1 MSLSETRSQ
10 VYTGS
15 ASPPVVAVV
24 SGKDGVGKSSIVV
37 NLALTL
43 AKAGTRVCLWDF
55 DPGPGNPLFLLGLQ
69 PEYRL
74 EHLLIDSRT
83 LPDIMVEAQHGLR
96 LVPCAT
102 SLARHGPF
110 SPVQERHLADQ
121 MAGLEEQF
129 DCILLDVA
137 ASGGTPPAFVAA
149 SDMVLLV
156 LTPEAGSLSDTN
168 ELVQLLEQERRASYY
183 IVVNRV
189 SNQNEAWEVFNRFSS
204 LVQEQSDAPMRLLG
218 FVHRDE
224 SLSAAA
230 MLQRPVALFPESD
243 PSARTFIRLADAL
256 EQSFLRLPP
265 RSPAID
271 PWMRRLRLLP
281 PRPRPKGRSVVPGP
295 VARVDHQAC
304 QKSGVLDVET
314 ELEALRA
321 RGKALLGASHEP
333 QRIRS
338 WIDAL
343 ASDYWDQ
350 CGEPAI
356 DLVRA
361 IKRLREDPS
370 HDRTIQELRALLGT
384 TALPAQEPAREPAL
398 TGPAAPAVPA
408 ATTSASIRAF
418 TPASIEGLPGRGGRT
433 GASSAPRE
441 ARSTAVA
448 RRAHTI
454 DEKRFGPQQGIIDML
469 RRTAPDDEPL
479 SEWLRR
485 FGSTDT

>member
-10 VYTGS
+10 AHTGS
-15 ASPPVVAVV
+15 ASPPVLAVV

-55 DPGPGNPLFLLGLQ
+55 DPGPGNALFLLGLQ

-74 EHLLIDSRT
+74 EHLLTDSRT
-83 LPDIMVEAQHGLR
+83 LPDIMLEAQHGLR

-110 SPVQERHLADQ
+110 SPAQERHLADQ

-137 ASGGTPPAFVAA
+137 ASGGTQPAFVAA

-168 ELVQLLEQERRASYY
+168 ELVQALERERRASYY
-183 IVVNRV
+183 VVVNRV
-189 SNQNEAWEVFNRFSS
+189 SSQNEAWEVFNRFSS
-204 LVQEQSDAPMRLLG
+204 LVQEQSAAPLRLMG
-218 FVHRDE
+218 FVQRDE

-243 PSARTFIRLADAL
+243 PSARTFMRLADAL
-256 EQSFLRLPP
+256 EQSFSRLAPRPP
-265 RSPAID
+265 AVD

-281 PRPRPKGRSVVPGP
+281 SRPKPKGRGATPG
-295 VARVDHQAC
+295 ARADTETHPDSA
-304 QKSGVLDVET
+304 VLDVET

-321 RGKALLGASHEP
+321 RAAALLDDSAEP

-343 ASDYWDQ
+343 ATDYWDRR
-350 CGEPAI
+350 GEPAI

-361 IKRLREDPS
+361 IGRLLEDSS
-370 HDRTIQELRALLGT
+370 HDVTVRELRDLLGG
-384 TALPAQEPAREPAL
+384 AASPAQEPEPVGLVAPAL
-398 TGPAAPAVPA
+398 PAVPR
-408 ATTSASIRAF
+408 TASTRAH

-433 GASSAPRE
+433 AAASATRE
-441 ARSTAVA
+441 TRRTAVTT
-448 RRAHTI
+448 RAHTI
-454 DEKRFGPQQGIIDML
+454 DERRFGPQQDIIDLL
-469 RRTAPDDEPL
+469 RRSAPDDEPL

>member
-1 MSLSETRSQ
+1 MSHSETRFPAL
-10 VYTGS
+10 TGP
-15 ASPPVVAVV
+15 ASPPVVAIA

-43 AKAGTRVCLWDF
+43 ARAGTRVCLWDF
-55 DPGPGNPLFLLGLQ
+55 DPGPGNALFLLGLQ
-69 PEYRL
+69 PDYRL
-74 EHLLIDSRT
+74 EHLLTDSRT
-83 LPDIMVEAQHGLR
+83 LPDIMLEAQHGLR

-102 SLARHGPF
+102 SLARLGPF

-129 DCILLDVA
+129 DCVLLDVA

-156 LTPEAGSLSDTN
+156 LTPEADSLSDTS
-168 ELVQLLEQERRASYY
+168 ELVQALEQERRASYH

-204 LVQEQSDAPMRLLG
+204 LVQEQSDAPLRLLG
-218 FVHRDE
+218 FVQRDE

-243 PSARTFIRLADAL
+243 PSARTFMRLADAL
-256 EQSFLRLPP
+256 EQSFSRLPP
-265 RSPAID
+265 RPPALD

-281 PRPRPKGRSVVPGP
+281 SRPKPRGRGVNPGP
-295 VARVDHQAC
+295 VSRADKEALPE
-304 QKSGVLDVET
+304 SGVLDVAT

-321 RGKALLGASHEP
+321 RLVGLLGASQEP

-338 WIDAL
+338 WINEIATY
-343 ASDYWDQ
+343 YWDQ
-350 CGEPAI
+350 HGEPAI

-361 IKRLREDPS
+361 IVRLLEDS
-370 HDRTIQELRALLGT
+370 RDDVTIRELRALLGT
-384 TALPAQEPAREPAL
+384 SASPAQEAELA
-398 TGPAAPAVPA
+398 GPTRLHP
-408 ATTSASIRAF
+408 SG
-418 TPASIEGLPGRGGRT
+418 SIEGLPGRGGRT

-441 ARSTAVA
+441 ARTTTVT
-448 RRAHTI
+448 RRVHTI
-454 DEKRFGPQQGIIDML
+454 DEKRFGPQQDLIDLL
-469 RRTAPDDEPL
+469 RRHAPDDEPL

-485 FGSTDT
+485 FGSTEA

>member
-10 VYTGS
+10 AHAGP

-43 AKAGTRVCLWDF
+43 AKTGTRVCLWDF
-55 DPGPGNPLFLLGLQ
+55 DSGPGNALFLLGLQ

-74 EHLLIDSRT
+74 EHLLTDART
-83 LPDIMVEAQHGLR
+83 LPDIMLEAQHGLR

-102 SLARHGPF
+102 SLGRHGPF
-110 SPVQERHLADQ
+110 TPVQERHLADQ

-156 LTPEAGSLSDTN
+156 LTPEAGSLSDTS
-168 ELVQLLEQERRASYY
+168 ELVQALERERRASYY

-204 LVQEQSDAPMRLLG
+204 LVQEQSEAPLRLLG
-218 FVHRDE
+218 FVQRDE

-243 PSARTFIRLADAL
+243 PSARTFMRLADAL
-256 EQSFLRLPP
+256 EQSFSRLPP
-265 RSPAID
+265 RPPAVD

-281 PRPRPKGRSVVPGP
+281 SRPRPKGRSAAPGTA
-295 VARVDHQAC
+295 ARADTEARPESV
-304 QKSGVLDVET
+304 VLDVET
-314 ELEALRA
+314 ELEALRD
-321 RGKALLGASHEP
+321 RIVALLGESDEP

-343 ASDYWDQ
+343 ATHYWDQ
-350 CGEPAI
+350 RGEPAI

-361 IKRLREDPS
+361 IGRLLADS
-370 HDRTIQELRALLGT
+370 GHDVTVGELRALLGI
-384 TALPAQEPAREPAL
+384 TASPAQKPEPV
-398 TGPAAPAVPA
+398 APAVPA
-408 ATTSASIRAF
+408 APRAASIRTH
-418 TPASIEGLPGRGGRT
+418 TPASIEGLPGRAART
-433 GASSAPRE
+433 GASSPPSE
-441 ARSTAVA
+441 ARTTAVA

-454 DEKRFGPQQGIIDML
+454 DEKRFGPQQDIIDML
-469 RRTAPDDEPL
+469 RRGAPDDEPL

-485 FGSTDT
+485 FRSSDA

>member
-1 MSLSETRSQ
+1 MSLSETRSRAH
-10 VYTGS
+10 TGP

-55 DPGPGNPLFLLGLQ
+55 DPGPGNALFLLGLQ

-83 LPDIMVEAQHGLR
+83 LPDIMLEAQHGLR

-110 SPVQERHLADQ
+110 SPVQEQHLADQ

-156 LTPEAGSLSDTN
+156 LTPEAGSLSDTS
-168 ELVQLLEQERRASYY
+168 ELVQALERERRASYY

-204 LVQEQSDAPMRLLG
+204 LVQEQSNAPLRLLG
-218 FVHRDE
+218 FVQRDE

-243 PSARTFIRLADAL
+243 PSARTFMRLADAL
-256 EQSFLRLPP
+256 EQSFSRLPP
-265 RSPAID
+265 GPPALD

-281 PRPRPKGRSVVPGP
+281 LRPRPKGRSATPGAL
-295 VARVDHQAC
+295 ARADTEAC
-304 QKSGVLDVET
+304 PESGVLEVET
-314 ELEALRA
+314 ELETLRA
-321 RGKALLGASHEP
+321 RVAALLGESHEP
-333 QRIRS
+333 EHIRS
-338 WIDAL
+338 WIDGL
-343 ASDYWDQ
+343 ATDYWDQ
-350 CGEPAI
+350 RGEPAI

-361 IKRLREDPS
+361 IGRLLEHSS
-370 HDRTIQELRALLGT
+370 HDVTIRKLRTLLGT
-384 TALPAQEPAREPAL
+384 SAAPAQEPESAGL
-398 TGPAAPAVPA
+398 VVPAAPRAP
-408 ATTSASIRAF
+408 SARVYP
-418 TPASIEGLPGRGGRT
+418 PASIEGLPGRGART

-441 ARSTAVA
+441 ARRTTVT
-448 RRAHTI
+448 RRVHTI
-454 DEKRFGPQQGIIDML
+454 DEKRFGPQQDLIDML
-469 RRTAPDDEPL
+469 RRRAPDDEPL